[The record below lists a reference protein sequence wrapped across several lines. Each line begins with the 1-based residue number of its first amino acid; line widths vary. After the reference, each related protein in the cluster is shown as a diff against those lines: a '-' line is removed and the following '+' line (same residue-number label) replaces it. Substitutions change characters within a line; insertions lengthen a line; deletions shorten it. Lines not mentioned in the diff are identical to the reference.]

1 MKVKSLIFI
10 SFIFLAYFSSGQTYS
25 SIISDEE
32 IYNTINA
39 IIKNDNDRI
48 KKKGVRKISV
58 SPKISNQW
66 DSLNFIRLDT
76 AKYIHYQFYENFEY
90 IFKDYLDTLFNEID
104 KKFMFE
110 QYKSIKDTVWHQA
123 FSQAKLV
130 DGKQRNPD
138 RYCFSV
144 PIFSV
149 DKKVVVIYFSNYCGE
164 LCGFGGYYIYKKTSK
179 NKWIFITAIGHW
191 IS

>member
-10 SFIFLAYFSSGQTYS
+10 SFIFLAYFSSSQTYS

-48 KKKGVRKISV
+48 TKKGFRKISV

-76 AKYIHYQFYENFEY
+76 AKYIHYQLYENFEY

-123 FSQAKLV
+123 FSQTKLV